1 MPTQTLTIVHG
12 PDKPALQWALAYPER
27 EQVHFQLQSDG
38 IDAQI
43 VRMDELSDGFSF
55 SIDGIV
61 KSGEKTG
68 ASFHASYSVETR
80 SGSLS
85 IEEG

>member
-1 MPTQTLTIVHG
+1 MPTQTLMIVNG

-27 EQVHFQLQSDG
+27 EQVHFQLEGDG

-55 SIDGIV
+55 AIDGIV
-61 KSGEKTG
+61 KSGDKAGT
-68 ASFHASYSVETR
+68 SFHATYSVEKR

-85 IEEG
+85 IDEG

>member
-1 MPTQTLTIVHG
+1 MPTQPLAIVDG
-12 PDKPALQWALAYPER
+12 PDKPALQWAVAYPER
-27 EQVHFQLQSDG
+27 EQVHFQLDGDG

-55 SIDGIV
+55 AIDGFV
-61 KSGEKTG
+61 RSGDKAG
-68 ASFHASYSVETR
+68 ASFRASYSVETR

-85 IEEG
+85 INEG